1 MLQLMKLEMKKFKF
15 GWYVKGALIANIIIT
30 ALFISMNYIQEV
42 EKDVIMTNSE
52 EAFLLIG
59 AMVRATFIVFA
70 AVLLAQLVIE
80 EYKNKTIML
89 MFSYPIKRKKIIAS
103 KLAIIAILTFITIWL
118 SNIVITGAV
127 FLLQGY
133 FSFISYSITFTE
145 WMQQAITMIPFAVA
159 AAGTSLIPLYFGMR
173 KHSVPITI
181 VSSLLVVSF
190 ACSYNPAFSVVTIIP
205 IQLVLAAVGII
216 IAYLAIRD
224 IEKEDAI

>member
-1 MLQLMKLEMKKFKF
+1 MLHLMKLEIKKFKF
-15 GWYVKGALIANIIIT
+15 GWYVKGAMLANIIIT

-42 EKDVIMTNSE
+42 EKDVIMTNAE
-52 EAFLLIG
+52 DAFLLIG
-59 AMVRATFIVFA
+59 TMVRATFIVFA

-118 SNIVITGAV
+118 SSTIVTGAV
-127 FLLQGY
+127 FLLHGY
-133 FSFISYSITFTE
+133 FSFISYSITFTD

-173 KHSVPITI
+173 KYSVPVTI
-181 VSSLLVVSF
+181 VSSLFVVSF
-190 ACSYNPAFSVVTIIP
+190 ACSTNPGFSVAVIIP
-205 IQLVLAAVGII
+205 IQFVLAAVGMM

-224 IEKEDAI
+224 IEKKDAI

>member
-1 MLQLMKLEMKKFKF
+1 MLHLVKLEMKKFKF
-15 GWYVKGALIANIIIT
+15 GWYIKGALIANIIIT

-42 EKDVIMTNSE
+42 EKDVIMTNADD
-52 EAFLLIG
+52 AFLLIG
-59 AMVRATFIVFA
+59 TMVRATFIVFA

-103 KLAIIAILTFITIWL
+103 KLTIIAILTFITIWL
-118 SNIVITGAV
+118 SNTVVTGAV
-127 FLLQGY
+127 FVLHEY
-133 FSFISYSITFTE
+133 FSFISYSITFTD
-145 WMQQAITMIPFAVA
+145 WIQQAINMILFAIA

-173 KHSVPITI
+173 KHSVPVTI
-181 VSSLLVVSF
+181 VSSLFVVSF
-190 ACSYNPAFSVVTIIP
+190 ACSYNPGFPVVMIIP
-205 IQLVLAAVGII
+205 IQLILAAIGMI

>member
-1 MLQLMKLEMKKFKF
+1 MLYLMKLEMKKFKF

-30 ALFISMNYIQEV
+30 ALFIFMNYIQEV
-42 EKDVIMTNSE
+42 EKDVIMTNAE
-52 EAFLLIG
+52 DAFLLIG

-118 SNIVITGAV
+118 SNTIVTSAV
-127 FLLQGY
+127 FVLHGY
-133 FSFISYSITFTE
+133 FSFISYSITFTD
-145 WMQQAITMIPFAVA
+145 WIQQAINMIPFAIA

-190 ACSYNPAFSVVTIIP
+190 ACSYNPGFSMVMTIP
-205 IQLVLAAVGII
+205 IQLALAAVGII
-216 IAYLAIRD
+216 IAYLSIRD

>member
-15 GWYVKGALIANIIIT
+15 GWYVKGALTANIIIT

-118 SNIVITGAV
+118 SIIVIRGV
-127 FLLQGY
+127 Q
-133 FSFISYSITFTE
+133 
-145 WMQQAITMIPFAVA
+145 V
-159 AAGTSLIPLYFGMR
+159 
-173 KHSVPITI
+173 
-181 VSSLLVVSF
+181 
-190 ACSYNPAFSVVTIIP
+190 
-205 IQLVLAAVGII
+205 
-216 IAYLAIRD
+216 
-224 IEKEDAI
+224 